1 MANEWFV
8 LRIDDH
14 QISKS
19 AAWLLRSPL
28 FYCETASLHRAF
40 TIIKSILNLWPIS
53 LLLLASLPARSR
65 PRTMGVRILCSPS
78 LELVN
83 EDPASSRCGFGV
95 WQELVLFG
103 LKEL

>member
-1 MANEWFV
+1 V
-8 LRIDDH
+8 TV
-14 QISKS
+14 
-19 AAWLLRSPL
+19 AWLLRSPI

-40 TIIKSILNLWPIS
+40 TVIELILNVWPIS

-65 PRTMGVRILCSPS
+65 PRTMGVRILYSPS

-83 EDPASSRCGFGV
+83 ENLASSRGGFGA

-103 LKEL
+103 IKEL